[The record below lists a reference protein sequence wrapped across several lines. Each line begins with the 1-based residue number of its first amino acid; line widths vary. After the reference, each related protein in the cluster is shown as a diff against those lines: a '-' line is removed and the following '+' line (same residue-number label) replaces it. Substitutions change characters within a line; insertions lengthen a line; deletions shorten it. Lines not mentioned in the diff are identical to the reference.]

1 MLLQLLKLKY
11 GKHSFPTNR
20 IFKKLLVGSV
30 MFLYFYD
37 NFFYK
42 IIGMH
47 LTQKV
52 YINNLIIHECLAS
65 NDIRHNYVE
74 QNIRIFLC
82 RNMSVVKV
90 ASRL

>member
-1 MLLQLLKLKY
+1 
-11 GKHSFPTNR
+11 
-20 IFKKLLVGSV
+20 
-30 MFLYFYD
+30 
-37 NFFYK
+37 
-42 IIGMH
+42 MH

-74 QNIRIFLC
+74 QNIRIFLY

-90 ASRL
+90 VSRLWPLIYLEIAVDFQCVPIRYM